1 MMRRSPPLTLQRG
14 VAAVE
19 AALLLV
25 PLVTLALGIAEGG
38 RVVYQYN
45 TVAKATR
52 DAARYLSTVEAGTGH
67 AVARCLAVTGTRDCS
82 SAALVDGLEVEHVS
96 ICDATNCAAT
106 HRNVLV
112 NGNGAPATGVMNL
125 VTVTVSGYQSANFMP
140 LPTPWIEFDPISTTM
155 RQAL

>member
-1 MMRRSPPLTLQRG
+1 MMSRPPLRAFQRG

-25 PLVTLALGIAEGG
+25 PLVILALGIAEGG

-45 TVAKATR
+45 TVAKSTR
-52 DAARYLSTVEAGTGH
+52 DAARYLSTVEPGTGH
-67 AVARCLAVTGTRDCS
+67 AVARCLAVSGTRDCS
-82 SAALVDGLEVEHVS
+82 SAALVPGLTVAHVS

-106 HRNVLV
+106 HRNVLA

-125 VTVTVSGYQSANFMP
+125 VTVTVSGYQSENFLPMP
-140 LPTPWIEFDPISTTM
+140 SPWIEFDPIATTM